1 MLCGTLPLPLLMSV
15 TAALAFVTGIPPN
28 VWGGIAFLLTVVFG
42 FAGTWI
48 KAHVAGKALVATAQ
62 VKAEKEGLAA
72 VEVQRIKTAGE
83 KETAIAVARI
93 KAKADVK
100 VALINAQSQE
110 AKVLT
115 MTVA

>member
-1 MLCGTLPLPLLMSV
+1 MLCGTSSLPLHMSI
-15 TAALAFVTGIPPN
+15 TTALAFVAGIPPN
-28 VWGGIAFLLTVVFG
+28 VWGGIAFLLTAGFV
-42 FAGTWI
+42 FAGTWV
-48 KAHVAGKALVATAQ
+48 KARVAGKALVATAQ

-100 VALINAQSQE
+100 VALIKAQSQE